1 MKLIF
6 SLLAGLCLAATLLTG
21 CQSLKVSPASVGN
34 FSTRNNGYSLLH
46 DLLAQQK
53 DVSLLRFI
61 KSEQPETKKLV
72 KRIATASGA
81 AATLLE
87 KFAQDDTS
95 IRLDDLRLPPAELAT
110 RAAIAAT
117 KQKELLSQ
125 TGDMFDLNL
134 LLTQTEALS
143 YAAHLATVTS
153 QNEPQPDRARALA
166 NIGKDMENLEAAVFQ
181 LLLAKT
187 EASATKGTKIM
198 PH

>member
-21 CQSLKVSPASVGN
+21 CQSLKVSPASAGN

-72 KRIATASGA
+72 KQIATASGA
-81 AATLLE
+81 GATLLE

-125 TGDMFDLNL
+125 TGDIFDLNL

-166 NIGKDMENLEAAVFQ
+166 NIGKDMENLEAAVLQ

-187 EASATKGTKIM
+187 EASATRGTKIM